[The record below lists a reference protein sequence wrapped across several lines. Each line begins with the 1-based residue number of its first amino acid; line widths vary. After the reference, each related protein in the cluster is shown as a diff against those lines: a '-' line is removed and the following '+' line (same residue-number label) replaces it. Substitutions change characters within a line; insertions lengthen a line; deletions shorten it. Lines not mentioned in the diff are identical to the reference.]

1 MLAYSN
7 SLDGTWAMDDVVANK
22 PVGIGDIKDIA
33 GFRKVASLTFSINHY
48 LAPFSPA
55 YFRLFNILIHIFNS
69 LLIYLLAY
77 RTMTLMSAGAADK
90 KKNLP
95 PGDEDIAF
103 YTAFAASML
112 FALHPL
118 NINAVA
124 YIVQRMASLAAMFVL
139 LSLVFYITA
148 SFSVSRL
155 RAASSICSA
164 QLRSLPASS
173 PKRMPLWLCLSYFST
188 ITSSSHGSGS
198 GH

>member
-1 MLAYSN
+1 MGKKKKNQPVLQTSEKSSRKHLLAVIILISAVMLAYSN

-55 YFRLFNILIHIFNS
+55 YFRLFNILIHIFNT

-112 FALHPL
+112 FACTH
-118 NINAVA
+118 
-124 YIVQRMASLAAMFVL
+124 
-139 LSLVFYITA
+139 
-148 SFSVSRL
+148 
-155 RAASSICSA
+155 
-164 QLRSLPASS
+164 
-173 PKRMPLWLCLSYFST
+173 
-188 ITSSSHGSGS
+188 
-198 GH
+198 